1 MARQSS
7 RRGLLLAVL
16 ALLGLLGAL
25 GAGLALG
32 RRDAATPPDLSA
44 LEPLLSEAAREMGV
58 EADLLRAL
66 VAAESGGDARAVSR
80 AGALGLTQLMP
91 PTAREEAQ
99 RRGLAAFEDGQLLS
113 DPRLNLR
120 LGAGYL
126 ARLLE
131 RFGGEPAFALAAY
144 NAGPSNLLRWR
155 EKALDASPLE
165 VVLREG
171 FPATRAYVVKVLE
184 LRDAYRRV
192 R

>member
-1 MARQSS
+1 
-7 RRGLLLAVL
+7 
-16 ALLGLLGAL
+16 
-25 GAGLALG
+25 
-32 RRDAATPPDLSA
+32 
-44 LEPLLSEAAREMGV
+44 MGV

-66 VAAESGGDARAVSR
+66 VAAESGGDVEAVSR

-91 PTAREEAQ
+91 ATAREEGQ
-99 RRGLAAFEDGQLLS
+99 RRGLPPFEERDLLG

-131 RFGGEPAFALAAY
+131 RFDGEAAFALAAY

-155 EKALDASPLE
+155 EKAPDAAPLA

-184 LRDAYRRV
+184 LREAYRRA